1 MIVYDT
7 HFNLN
12 EWFNVILFT
21 AGYGFLFLTHRRF
34 PPKHTLV
41 YVLYGIAA
49 VTLFDHTLSVAPFDF
64 YDVNDTSRFQW
75 MDFLNYLGFG
85 PISYLYVFLFE
96 RFLGG
101 KLRLAAFYI
110 LAWSLIGVAME
121 ILGLSIGLYHHK
133 NGYTPAYS
141 FSIYL
146 ATQSVCLLLF
156 YYLQNDRRKTDKSP
170 NAL

>member
-1 MIVYDT
+1 MERLAGGLDESRLFSVQLDDRPDNNEAGICGGIEPLIVYDT

-96 RFLGG
+96 RFLGESCG
-101 KLRLAAFYI
+101 LLPSIF
-110 LAWSLIGVAME
+110 W
-121 ILGLSIGLYHHK
+121 LG
-133 NGYTPAYS
+133 
-141 FSIYL
+141 
-146 ATQSVCLLLF
+146 
-156 YYLQNDRRKTDKSP
+156 R
-170 NAL
+170 